1 MLIEFGHQLYLWKEN
16 RAMKLTYF
24 GCQFSS
30 IVTGPM
36 QTFLQDLY
44 VTIHSSSENVIMTSP
59 KSDCLCERLLLVHN
73 CIQDNSPWQEQVH
86 LISHQAAEIL
96 NMSLVLR
103 KTAATCISLTKIRN
117 NFRKICSKHYTI
129 KYKKHCADNQR
140 KHRNQ

>member
-1 MLIEFGHQLYLWKEN
+1 MFMLIEVGHQLYLWKEN

-44 VTIHSSSENVIMTSP
+44 VFTRSSSEKVIMTGP
-59 KSDCLCERLLLVHN
+59 KSDCLGERLLLVHN

-86 LISHQAAEIL
+86 LISHQAAENIIL

-103 KTAATCISLTKIRN
+103 KTAATCIILTNIRT
-117 NFRKICSKHYTI
+117 NFGKLCS
-129 KYKKHCADNQR
+129 
-140 KHRNQ
+140 RNQSFLVFLAC